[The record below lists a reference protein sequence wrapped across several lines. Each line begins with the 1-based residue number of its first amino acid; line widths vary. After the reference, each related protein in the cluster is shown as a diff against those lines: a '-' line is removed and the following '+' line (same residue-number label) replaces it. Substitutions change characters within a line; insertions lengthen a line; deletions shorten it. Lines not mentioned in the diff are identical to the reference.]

1 MPKITRRIRNRKNKT
16 IKKGGATLENPLIVE
31 QSIQQPNKEGHKE
44 EEHKERKGIVESTLQ
59 SATDL
64 GLKAF
69 GLERVEKKQEQA
81 ENVGS
86 DAFNM
91 ASGLLDK
98 ASSTVIQNVNEVL
111 DSNAVQETAKE
122 SAQETA
128 DIVGKLAE
136 NFNDTMNDPK
146 IKAEVDEAIKNA
158 GEISEVVLE
167 AAEPS
172 IAKVTESLE
181 KNAPKVISAAGVG
194 LTKVALDVA
203 GEIPVLGLAVNFF
216 RGLNDASK
224 AVSAAT
230 AATSEAIEVGS
241 DAFVETTEKV
251 KEGLK
256 ELEEQKKLSQQISDR
271 TNQSINEFITGGATK
286 TRRRLF
292 KKKHKSKRVR
302 FAI

>member
-16 IKKGGATLENPLIVE
+16 IKKGGATLENPLIGE
-31 QSIQQPNKEGHKE
+31 KPPIG
-44 EEHKERKGIVESTLQ
+44 EHKERKGIVESTLQ

-69 GLERVEKKQEQA
+69 GLERIEKKQEEA
-81 ENVGS
+81 ENTASNMVS
-86 DAFNM
+86 D
-91 ASGLLDK
+91 LIDK

-122 SAQETA
+122 TAQETA
-128 DIVGKLAE
+128 EIVGKLAE
-136 NFNDTMNDPK
+136 NFNNSMNDPK

-158 GEISEVVLE
+158 GEISVVVLE

-194 LTKVALDVA
+194 LTKVALDIA
-203 GEIPVLGLAVNFF
+203 GEIPVVGLAVNGL
-216 RGLNDASK
+216 RALNDISK
-224 AVSAAT
+224 AASAAT
-230 AATSEAIEVGS
+230 EAASEAIEVGS
-241 DAFVETTEKV
+241 DAFVETTENV
-251 KEGLK
+251 KERLK
-256 ELEEQKKLSQQISDR
+256 ELEEQKNLSHQISDR
-271 TNQSINEFITGGATK
+271 TNQSINEFITGGGTK